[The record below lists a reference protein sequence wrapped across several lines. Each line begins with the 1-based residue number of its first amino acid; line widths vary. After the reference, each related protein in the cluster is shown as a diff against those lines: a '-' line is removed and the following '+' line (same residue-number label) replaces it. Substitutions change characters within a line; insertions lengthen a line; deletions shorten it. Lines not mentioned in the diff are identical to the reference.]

1 MTTTMLDGNDD
12 EKKNCDSDFWDQN
25 FKKTKKNSLTASRC
39 FPHVKGTKSVRMR
52 ELPPPKLRIN
62 HEHFLLLPQFKIKHR
77 VLIIISYSIA
87 WLYRSSTKK
96 ESTNSTN
103 STIANSNE
111 ATAQHEERRGEEK
124 KERNTAE

>member
-1 MTTTMLDGNDD
+1 MLDGNDD
-12 EKKNCDSDFWDQN
+12 EKKNCDRDWDQN

-62 HEHFLLLPQFKIKHR
+62 HEHNLFVAATIQNQTPRSH